1 MALKVI
7 DVAGKEYPHS
17 LERLLGDCRLYA
29 IGNVGLLG
37 EKAIGLC
44 GSRDASASA
53 LEWAY
58 EFGREAA
65 KHRVVVVSGYA
76 RGVDRQAHKGAL
88 EAGGE
93 AIAVLPEGIRHF
105 RLVRELTPVVDF
117 GRNFL
122 ALSMFEPDAPWQT
135 WRAMK
140 RNKVIVGLSLGLLVI
155 EARERGGT
163 INAAFECVRQGKPL
177 WAMAYS
183 SQTPGRE
190 GNRKLLAAAAIP
202 IRHRA
207 DLSAAL
213 EAALSSPP
221 EEVRQLPLNVL

>member
-1 MALKVI
+1 MTFKVI
-7 DVAGKEYPHS
+7 DVTGKEYPDS
-17 LERLLGDCRLYA
+17 LRRLLGDRRLYA
-29 IGNVGLLG
+29 MGNVGLLG
-37 EKAIGLC
+37 QKAIGVC

-76 RGVDRQAHKGAL
+76 RGVDRLAHKGAL
-88 EAGGE
+88 EGGG
-93 AIAVLPEGIRHF
+93 ATIAVLAEGIESF
-105 RLVRELTPVVDF
+105 RIVKELKPLVDPSN
-117 GRNFL
+117 NFL
-122 ALSMFEPDAPWQT
+122 AVSMFEPDSVWAP
-135 WRAMK
+135 WRAMT

-177 WAMAYS
+177 WAMDYS
-183 SQTPGRE
+183 RQTAGRE

-213 EAALSSPP
+213 EAALSRPP
-221 EEVRQLPLNVL
+221 EEVRQFALNLL

>member
-1 MALKVI
+1 VTLEIIEVTN
-7 DVAGKEYPHS
+7 KECPDS
-17 LERLLGDCRLYA
+17 LRRLLGDCRLYA
-29 IGNVGLLG
+29 MGNVGLLG
-37 EKAIGLC
+37 KKAIGVC

-53 LEWAY
+53 LQWAY

-76 RGVDRQAHKGAL
+76 RGVDRLAHKGAL
-88 EAGGE
+88 EGGG
-93 AIAVLPEGIRHF
+93 ATIAVLAEGIESF
-105 RLVRELTPVVDF
+105 RIVKELKPLVDPSN
-117 GRNFL
+117 NFL
-122 ALSMFEPDAPWQT
+122 AVSMFEPDSVWTP
-135 WRAMK
+135 WRAMT

-177 WAMAYS
+177 WAMDYS
-183 SQTPGRE
+183 RQTAGRE

-213 EAALSSPP
+213 EAALLRPP
-221 EEVRQLPLNVL
+221 DEVRQLALNLL